1 MVKKIVQIFKVVSK
15 DLRYKIFFLQ
25 FIIFL
30 NSIAQLISILSLA
43 PLVAILSNSSLDTF
57 QAFQPLL
64 NLINYDLNKN
74 NLTIVFSIFVLIIFT
89 VSNIFSV
96 ITNAAQ
102 HRISLQFELELSKKI
117 VENFFYQ
124 RQVAGIV
131 RNSFYFKSLVDK
143 EVPNV
148 ISHVI
153 IPLMDFN
160 SKIVPL
166 VIILA
171 TIFYISPHI
180 SVIIFLFLSIGYT
193 FAYLVIKKKLKKNS
207 ILISKYLSENTVIS
221 DDLFKSFKESKIFN
235 FENFLIDSF
244 VIFKKKITKII
255 GTNLILYTS
264 PKYFF
269 EIIVIFV
276 LVTTIVIFSLDSE
289 FNNALPVISI
299 YVVAAYR
306 IMPSLQSILFAVS
319 SIKGANESL
328 SKLHYALFLKSNFF
342 KSKISKKVNIKKLTM
357 SNINFKYKDNIIF
370 KNCNIEFN
378 KNTITGLSGESGSG
392 KSTLVDLLIGFKK
405 IYTGSISVNGIQ
417 ISRNNNR
424 IYQNVSIVPQNIFLL
439 NDNLIKNITFRQ
451 YLNHADYKK
460 LLHILKILKLKNL
473 YNGNKIINKNIKEFG
488 KNFSGG
494 QIQRIGLARALFKDS
509 EIIILDEFTSAL
521 DRDTERFIFKNIKTF
536 FKNKIIIIISHSNNT
551 LKKCDT
557 LFSILNHK
565 IIKIYPKK

>member
-57 QAFQPLL
+57 QAFKPLL
-64 NLINYDLNKN
+64 NLINYDQNKN

-171 TIFYISPHI
+171 TIFYISPHT

-328 SKLHYALFLKSNFF
+328 SKLHCALFLKSNFF
-342 KSKISKKVNIKKLTM
+342 NSKISKKVNIKKLTM